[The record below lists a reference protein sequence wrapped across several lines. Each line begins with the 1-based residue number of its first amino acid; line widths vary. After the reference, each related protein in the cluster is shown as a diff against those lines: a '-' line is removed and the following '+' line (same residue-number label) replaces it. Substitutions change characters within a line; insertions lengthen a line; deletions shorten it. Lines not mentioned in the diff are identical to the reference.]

1 MSGYSQLHL
10 GPLETVAV
18 SVLPQPGVTLMSL
31 VADVLGGRSQGVHP
45 AWRRA
50 VRAAVPTGAAGV
62 LHPLFA
68 PEYSMVPDCL
78 TPTAPLWET
87 DLSAQ
92 LDRLQEVSPDAL
104 LAELEADFRGT
115 VPRQWQNVV
124 DRPQA
129 FITAYAAILRA
140 VWDSY
145 APAWSLAGPLLA
157 RETERIGVAAV
168 SDALEPV
175 LAGIGPRVRLSGQTL
190 RLPDPHPETF
200 ERAGRRVVLVPMVS
214 GNGASVFSFDRPDA
228 VWFGYPVPGL
238 STLWA
243 GQYPEP
249 TVGDALTLVLGTL
262 RARILRG
269 LSRPRTM
276 GQLAAA
282 LVCAPS
288 TVTHHCGQLEAAG
301 LVHRERRGQHVQVTR
316 TTRGDALVDLLST
329 SWR

>member
-1 MSGYSQLHL
+1 
-10 GPLETVAV
+10 
-18 SVLPQPGVTLMSL
+18 MSL
-31 VADVLGGRSQGVHP
+31 VADVFGGRSQGVHP
-45 AWRRA
+45 TWRRA
-50 VRAAVPTGAAGV
+50 VRAAVPADAAGV

-68 PEYSMVPDCL
+68 PEYSLVPDCL

-87 DLSAQ
+87 DLAAQ
-92 LDRLQEVSPDAL
+92 LERLQQVSPDTL

-115 VPRQWQNVV
+115 VPRQWQGVV

-129 FITAYAAILRA
+129 FITAYAEILRA
-140 VWDSY
+140 VWESY
-145 APAWSLAGPLLA
+145 APAWGLAGSLLA

-175 LAGIGPRVRLSGQTL
+175 LAGIGPRVRLAGQTL

-238 STLWA
+238 SILW
-243 GQYPEP
+243 GGRYPEP
-249 TVGDALTLVLGTL
+249 TADDALTLVLGPL
-262 RARILRG
+262 RARILRD
-269 LSRPRTM
+269 LQRPHTM

-282 LVCAPS
+282 LGYAPS

-301 LVHRERRGQHVQVTR
+301 LIHRTRQGQHVQAGR
-316 TTRGDALVDLLST
+316 TARGDALVDLLST
-329 SWR
+329 SWS